1 MSKYLMVSVAL
12 IIAGGIVSCLVS
24 QLSGIGDPSTAT
36 GIGASVGLIGAI
48 VYYLATKDRQ
58 QG

>member
-1 MSKYLMVSVAL
+1 MSKYLMISVAF
-12 IIAGGIVSCLVS
+12 IIAGGLVSCLAS

-36 GIGASVGLIGAI
+36 GIGAGVGLLGAI
-48 VYYLATKDRQ
+48 VYYLTTKDHQ